1 MHSTCAHMQIVLK
14 VEIEENNPNDFIA
27 TRVIIYSVIGPKL
40 AGISLDLHVFEAIT
54 RPADRHRPAQ

>member
-1 MHSTCAHMQIVLK
+1 MQIVLK
-14 VEIEENNPNDFIA
+14 VEVEENNPNDSIA

-40 AGISLDLHVFEAIT
+40 AGISLDLHVYEAIT